1 MEDRKDSEGSK
12 EGRKTGTYIKEGRK
26 ERRKVGREARLY
38 VMEEKKECRHG
49 IVREGGTGGGK
60 TNERE

>member
-1 MEDRKDSEGSK
+1 MKV
-12 EGRKTGTYIKEGRK
+12 GRK

-38 VMEEKKECRHG
+38 VMEERKECRHG
-49 IVREGGTGGGK
+49 IVREGGTGEEK

>member
-1 MEDRKDSEGSK
+1 MK
-12 EGRKTGTYIKEGRK
+12 EGGK
-26 ERRKVGREARLY
+26 ERSKVGREARLY